1 MKICYFFPIFK
12 DVNAKK
18 FFEEFSKSEFYKT
31 HTDRK
36 IVFACENSDNKNLS
50 YLKTIPNITLNV
62 FEKKFSY
69 NDAFKPCLKDFDGDV
84 LLLGDCALCGIDT
97 VFEMCLE
104 EHKNGA
110 DIVHLAKSF
119 GKAKGLFANLW
130 SNCSKLFSTLVA
142 NQKDSGNVLSLGLY
156 SRDVVEIMQSLP
168 EKSCLLKNSDS
179 LVGFVSKTIFIDG
192 SSETY
197 SPDFHKKS
205 SAIKSALVC
214 NIIFIVALALMIT
227 LDILFPVYQLAIT
240 LVAVFFIL
248 VSLSVCL
255 MMICKHFFDLRN
267 TGEVIEY
274 STEEKVKA
282 NSEDKEQDNKGLSAV
297 KTSKNNKQP
306 ANKKKVVTK
315 DKIKPTKKATTKKLK
330 NTTKKTSKATTSTKK
345 VK

>member
-12 DVNAKK
+12 DVDAKK

-31 HTDRK
+31 HIDRK
-36 IVFACENSDNKNLS
+36 IVFACENSDDKNLS
-50 YLKTIPNITLNV
+50 YLKTIPNVTLNV

-69 NDAFKPCLKDFDGDV
+69 NDAFKTCLKDFDGDI

-119 GKAKGLFANLW
+119 GKAKGFFANLW
-130 SNCSKLFSTLVA
+130 SNCSKLFSSLVA
-142 NQKDSGNVLSLGLY
+142 NQKDCGNVLSLGLY

-168 EKSCLLKNSDS
+168 EKSCLLKNSNS
-179 LVGFVSKTIFIDG
+179 LVGFQSKTIFIDG

-197 SPDFHKKS
+197 SPDFHQKS
-205 SAIKSALVC
+205 TALKSAVVC
-214 NIIFIVALALMIT
+214 NLIFIVSLALMIT
-227 LDILFPVYQLAIT
+227 FDILFPAYQLVVT
-240 LVAVFFIL
+240 LVSVFFMI

-255 MMICKHFFDLRN
+255 MMVCKHFFDLRN
-267 TGEVIEY
+267 TGEVIEH
-274 STEEKVKA
+274 TTFEEKSESKTQKIENKNTLSEKTTK
-282 NSEDKEQDNKGLSAV
+282 NSK
-297 KTSKNNKQP
+297 KT
-306 ANKKKVVTK
+306 
-315 DKIKPTKKATTKKLK
+315 TTKKEK
-330 NTTKKTSKATTSTKK
+330 VIKKASKKAKTVKSNTKKTSKATTSTKK